1 MNWQWLAPLV
11 VAAAVASVTP
21 RVLLALPAPID
32 EPDSR
37 PYDALATRAVALTT
51 FLLVG
56 VAGVVV
62 AALAP
67 AATSAWLG
75 LGTAGVL
82 AAVVDARTGYL
93 PTVLM
98 RVGWVLTAGGLIAA
112 TASTNDWQL
121 LARAAGGA
129 LAATALFYTFHR
141 IGGGF
146 GFGDVRLAP
155 IVAAPAAALGWT
167 TLAGALLLGGL
178 LGVAWGLTWQALGR
192 GKAFPYG
199 PALVA
204 GPYLALLAGATL
216 PP

>member
-1 MNWQWLAPLV
+1 
-11 VAAAVASVTP
+11 
-21 RVLLALPAPID
+21 
-32 EPDSR
+32 
-37 PYDALATRAVALTT
+37 
-51 FLLVG
+51 
-56 VAGVVV
+56 
-62 AALAP
+62 
-67 AATSAWLG
+67 
-75 LGTAGVL
+75 
-82 AAVVDARTGYL
+82 VVDARTGYL

>member
-1 MNWQWLAPLV
+1 MTWWLAPLV

-37 PYDALATRAVALTT
+37 PCRRATTPPCGCLTT

-67 AATSAWLG
+67 AA
-75 LGTAGVL
+75 
-82 AAVVDARTGYL
+82 AAVSLAGSRL
-93 PTVLM
+93 PPVYWRRWSMRAPAICRLVLM
-98 RVGWVLTAGGLIAA
+98 RVGWVLTLGSLIAA

-141 IGGGF
+141 RRRRF
-146 GFGDVRLAP
+146 RL
-155 IVAAPAAALGWT
+155 
-167 TLAGALLLGGL
+167 
-178 LGVAWGLTWQALGR
+178 R
-192 GKAFPYG
+192 
-199 PALVA
+199 
-204 GPYLALLAGATL
+204 
-216 PP
+216 